1 MEPIKAFSNV
11 VIGQFVLT
19 RIPIKVYVYGKYLT
33 ITSTDDVQDPLIGF
47 GMDEDGQMHRFDYRV
62 VEHLLVSNNVVDLD
76 TYNKAMG
83 AGDEEADD
91 KEEEEEEGGEEETK
105 EESVSLSEISKDVL
119 KAKLKANDL
128 EMKALKD
135 KKKELKALPID
146 DSVIREDEEELEG
159 RPWSDLQTYGD
170 LQTRIKNIKKDKRNA
185 TIKQAALGATK
196 KGIALAPVIGT
207 AAEWIF
213 TAKDGLDFLKKAMS
227 QDDANSKDGGFI
239 GQLDVDDDIQDIV
252 DDTVEDNFLKDIEKF
267 IMSQPSSKELGDDF
281 SMNRELQIWLDKNHN
296 DRGVQR
302 PIGVEESI
310 QEYTFGTGDIVKNI
324 NPGCEHFGSIG
335 VVKKIIDLPNGMGKA
350 AVYTVGNSGP
360 TYKPGMGLTKT
371 LDQLEKYN
379 G

>member
-19 RIPIKVYVYGKYLT
+19 RIPIKVYVNGRYLT
-33 ITSTDDVQDPLIGF
+33 ITSTDDIQDPLIGF
-47 GMDEDGQMHRFDYRV
+47 GMDEDGQMHRFDYRMILQLSV
-62 VEHLLVSNNVVDLD
+62 GGNVVDLD

-83 AGDEEADD
+83 AD
-91 KEEEEEEGGEEETK
+91 GGEEESAKEEPEEEEPKK
-105 EESVSLSEISKDVL
+105 EESIQMSEISRDVL

-128 EMKALKD
+128 ETKALKD
-135 KKKELKALPID
+135 KKKELQALPID
-146 DSVIREDEEELEG
+146 DSVIREDEEEIEG
-159 RPWSDLQTYGD
+159 RGWGDLQTYGD

-185 TIKQAALGATK
+185 AIKQGAKAVGK
-196 KGIALAPVIGT
+196 KAVTLAPLVGT

-227 QDDANSKDGGFI
+227 QPDANSKDGGFI

-267 IMSQPSSKELGDDF
+267 IMSQASSKELGNDF

-324 NPGCEHFGSIG
+324 NPNCEHFGSIG
-335 VVKKIIDLPNGMGKA
+335 VIKKIIDLPNGMGKA
-350 AVYTVGNSGP
+350 AVYTVGNSGS
-360 TYKPGMGLTKT
+360 TFKPGMGLTKT

>member
-1 MEPIKAFSNV
+1 MEPIKAFNNV

-19 RIPIKVYVYGKYLT
+19 RIPIKVYVDNRYLT
-33 ITSTDDVQDPLIGF
+33 ITSTDDIQDMHIGF
-47 GMDEDGQMHRFDYRV
+47 GMDEDGQMHRFDYRMV
-62 VEHLLVSNNVVDLD
+62 SQLLVGGKPVDLD

-83 AGDEEADD
+83 L
-91 KEEEEEEGGEEETK
+91 EGGEEAPAEEDAEEEPKK
-105 EESVSLSEISKDVL
+105 EESIQMSEISRDVL

-128 EMKALKD
+128 ETKALKD
-135 KKKELKALPID
+135 KKKELQALPID
-146 DSVIREDEEELEG
+146 DSVIREDEEEIEG
-159 RPWSDLQTYGD
+159 RGWGDLQTYGD
-170 LQTRIKNIKKDKRNA
+170 LQTRIKNIKKDKRNTA
-185 TIKQAALGATK
+185 IKQGAIGAAK
-196 KGIALAPVIGT
+196 KGLALAPGIGT

-227 QDDANSKDGGFI
+227 QDDATSKDGGFI

-267 IMSQPSSKELGDDF
+267 IMSQASSKELGDDF

-324 NPGCEHFGSIG
+324 NPSCEHFGSIG

-371 LDQLEKYN
+371 LDQLEMYN
-379 G
+379 GRS